1 MKSNTKNTSGRQI
14 GQHSLTCSGVQYGD
28 VWEFVQFVKLYI
40 PLSLFTIMVHLCMQ
54 LRKGENKRRKEVMF
68 SIQCS
73 VCVFERD
80 EVCAYIHL
88 PEYEVLSDD
97 GLDRII
103 TPHIPV

>member
-1 MKSNTKNTSGRQI
+1 
-14 GQHSLTCSGVQYGD
+14 
-28 VWEFVQFVKLYI
+28 
-40 PLSLFTIMVHLCMQ
+40 
-54 LRKGENKRRKEVMF
+54 MF